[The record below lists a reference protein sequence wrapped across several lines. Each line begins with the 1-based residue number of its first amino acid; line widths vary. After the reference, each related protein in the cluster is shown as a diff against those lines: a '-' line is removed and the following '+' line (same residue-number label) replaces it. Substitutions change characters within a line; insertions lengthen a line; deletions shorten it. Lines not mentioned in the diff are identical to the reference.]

1 MKRNYLD
8 KFNLQNKIVFII
20 GGSGLLGGEI
30 TQLLLENLATVVNL
44 DLSNK
49 KNILTKKKL
58 SKNYFYQKFD
68 ISDIENLDKNID
80 LLIKKFGCP
89 NIFIN
94 SSYPVTSDWNL
105 SSFKK
110 NKISNLRKNVDIHQ
124 NSYCWSAHKICQKMK
139 EKKNFRF
146 SNFIKFNLWFFGTKY
161 VFI

>member
-1 MKRNYLD
+1 MKKNYLS
-8 KFNLQNKIVFII
+8 KFNLQNKKVFVV
-20 GGSGLLGGEI
+20 GGFGLLGSEI
-30 TQLLLENLATVVNL
+30 TELLLENSATVVNL

-89 NIFIN
+89 NVFIN
-94 SSYPVTSDWNL
+94 SSYPVTSNWNL

-110 NKISNLRKNVDIHQ
+110 NKISGRRL
-124 NSYCWSAHKICQKMK
+124 
-139 EKKNFRF
+139 
-146 SNFIKFNLWFFGTKY
+146 TK
-161 VFI
+161 